1 MMRINENL
9 QTVKFKYYWPLLLS
23 ISLAPFFSYGQEITG
38 NQGSESLAQER
49 AKPVPTSGFDFFAS
63 EELLELT
70 LIFDVSEFLKTR
82 FEPQSF
88 DATMM
93 LKTDNNQTISRKI
106 KIKARGGMRRSYCAF
121 PPIMLKFDDD
131 DSGTFHTK
139 GRQNIKLVTHCN
151 RTPQFRSYL
160 MKEYLVYKLYN
171 QITPYS
177 FKTRLVKISYADARN
192 PKKLFTAYG
201 FLIENKDEMAARNHA
216 VVLDNKFLTQ
226 KNMNSLDMAR
236 LAVFNYMIGNL
247 DWSVP
252 LLHNITVVKTLEA
265 PSDKGIPVAYDF
277 DYSGFVN
284 PVYAVPFESYPIESV
299 KERYY
304 IGRCFA
310 DAELEP
316 VIEEFESKKDELIG
330 TINNFSYLSNGFKR
344 QQESYL
350 NSFFS
355 ICKDQPAMMSD
366 LNRTCRK

>member
-1 MMRINENL
+1 MKL
-9 QTVKFKYYWPLLLS
+9 KYFLPLLVS
-23 ISLAPFFSYGQEITG
+23 ISQTCPLSYGQEITG
-38 NQGSESLAQER
+38 NQRFESLAQEGT
-49 AKPVPTSGFDFFAS
+49 KPTPTSGFDFFAS
-63 EELLELT
+63 EELLEMT

-82 FEPQSF
+82 YEPRNV
-88 DATMM
+88 DATIT
-93 LKTDNNQTISRKI
+93 LRTDDNRTISRKI

-121 PPIMLKFDDD
+121 PPIMLKFNDD
-131 DSGTFHTK
+131 DSGAFHVP
-139 GRQNIKLVTHCN
+139 GRQSIKLVTHCN

-177 FKTRLVKISYADARN
+177 FKTRLVKICYADVRN

-201 FLIENKDEMAARNHA
+201 FLIENEDEMAARNHA

-226 KNMNSLDMAR
+226 KNMNSMDMAR
-236 LAVFNYMIGNL
+236 LAVFNYMIGNT

-265 PSDKGIPVAYDF
+265 LSDKGIPVAYDF

-299 KERYY
+299 RERYY

-310 DAELEP
+310 DAELDP
-316 VIEEFESKKDELIG
+316 VIEEFESKKEMLVG
-330 TINNFSYLSNGFKR
+330 TINNFEYLSKGYKK

-355 ICKDQPAMMSD
+355 ICEDQPAMMSN

>member
-1 MMRINENL
+1 M
-9 QTVKFKYYWPLLLS
+9 KFKYYWPLLVS
-23 ISLAPFFSYGQEITG
+23 ISLTCHLSHGQEITVD
-38 NQGSESLAQER
+38 QRFESLARER

-82 FEPQSF
+82 YEPRNV
-88 DATMM
+88 DATIT
-93 LKTDNNQTISRKI
+93 LKADDNRTISRKI

-121 PPIMLKFDDD
+121 PPIMLKFNDD
-131 DSGTFHTK
+131 DSGTFHTQ

-177 FKTRLVKISYADARN
+177 FKTRLVKINYADSRN
-192 PKKLFTAYG
+192 PKRLFTAYG
-201 FLIENKDEMAARNHA
+201 FLIENEDEMAARNHA

-226 KNMNSLDMAR
+226 KNMNLPDMAR
-236 LAVFNYMIGNL
+236 LAVFNYMIGNT

-310 DAELEP
+310 DAELDP
-316 VIEEFESKKDELIG
+316 VIEEFESKKDALVG
-330 TINNFSYLSNGFKR
+330 TINSFDYLSKGYKK

-355 ICKDQPAMMSD
+355 ICKDQPTLMSD
-366 LNRTCRK
+366 LNRTCRR